1 MGVKYSKTRSI
12 KMCGMAERESD
23 FTPEQIAKV
32 ATEMRNPYKPVIHG
46 GVARSVGE
54 VQSSVISEN
63 GAYATM
69 HYAPKSDPNAP
80 AHRAAH
86 EYETVVEDSERQ
98 IAVWK
103 DEARRKGVEWRVFR
117 EQLLDKSDTRT
128 IVMREGAGPEA
139 FARVV
144 ETDRPLKK
152 RGHSGDD
159 KKADEIREE
168 IRRIDDLI
176 WANARQLRD

>member
-1 MGVKYSKTRSI
+1 
-12 KMCGMAERESD
+12 MAEREPII
-23 FTPEQIAKV
+23 TETQIEKV
-32 ATEMRNPYKPVIHG
+32 IAEMRNPYKPVMHG

-54 VQSSVISEN
+54 VQNSVISEN

-69 HYAPKSDPNAP
+69 HYAPDSDPNAP

-86 EYETVVEDSERQ
+86 EYENVVENSERQ
-98 IAVWK
+98 IAAWK
-103 DEARRKGVEWRVFR
+103 DEAKHKGVEWRVYR
-117 EQLLDKSDTRT
+117 KQLLDQSDTRT

>member
-12 KMCGMAERESD
+12 KMCGMAEREQEID
-23 FTPEQIAKV
+23 KAKIDGV
-32 ATEMRNPYKPVIHG
+32 MAEMRNPYKPVMHG

-69 HYAPKSDPNAP
+69 HYAPHSDPNAP

-86 EYETVVEDSERQ
+86 EYEKVVEDSERQ
-98 IAVWK
+98 IAAWK
-103 DEARRKGVEWRVFR
+103 DEARRNGVEWRVFR
-117 EQLLDKSDTRT
+117 EQLLDQSDTRT

-159 KKADEIREE
+159 KKADEMREKIE
-168 IRRIDDLI
+168 RIDRYIGDVM
-176 WANARQLRD
+176 RGGYE

>member
-12 KMCGMAERESD
+12 KMRGMAERESD

-32 ATEMRNPYKPVIHG
+32 ATEMQKPYVPVMHG
-46 GVARSVGE
+46 GIARPS
-54 VQSSVISEN
+54 IDKTD
-63 GAYATM
+63 AYPTM

-86 EYETVVEDSERQ
+86 EYEEVVENSERR
-98 IAVWK
+98 IAAWK
-103 DEARRKGVEWRVFR
+103 DEARRNGVEWRVFR

-128 IVMREGAGPEA
+128 IVMREGAGLEA

-159 KKADEIREE
+159 EKADAIREE
-168 IRRIDDLI
+168 IRRIDSLI
-176 WANARQLRD
+176 WATARQLRD